1 MTSYIINLIVVVLV
15 VLSGIWVYW
24 DATEQKIGKMAN
36 IKSMFN
42 ISAGGWATVTLMLW
56 IVAFPAY
63 LIKRKSLIE
72 IAKSQ
77 PVEVKGRFIKLAII
91 TIIGMLWVSSFILSP
106 TKEKNANIA
115 SNIENNQN
123 SIRENKESSSNDI
136 APHVINSNSDIKN
149 ASEVAEPVEE
159 EIISNVK
166 ADDYEEMQQQVISPS
181 FDCAK
186 ASIDAEHLICSNSE
200 LATLDVDL
208 MQAYKG
214 LQSVYPNKQQL
225 KKEQNDWMKKERNI
239 CTTTDCMME
248 AYRSR
253 IDDLETTRKYLSK
266 PVEFR

>member
-1 MTSYIINLIVVVLV
+1 MTLYIINLCVVVLV

-24 DATEQKIGKMAN
+24 DATEQKIGKIPT

-42 ISAGGWATVTLMLW
+42 ISAGGWAIVTLMLW

-77 PVEVKGRFIKLAII
+77 PVEVKGRFIKLSII
-91 TIIGMLWVSSFILSP
+91 TVIGMLWVSSFILNHIS
-106 TKEKNANIA
+106 EKKDNITSNAG
-115 SNIENNQN
+115 S
-123 SIRENKESSSNDI
+123 NKEFISKNKELTSNDI
-136 APHVINSNSDIKN
+136 ASHINNNSDSQNTSVI
-149 ASEVAEPVEE
+149 VEPIEE
-159 EIISNVK
+159 EVISNVK
-166 ADDYEEMQQQVISPS
+166 ADDYEEMQQQAISPS

-186 ASIDAEHLICSNSE
+186 ASTDAEHLICSNNE
-200 LATLDVDL
+200 LAALDVDL

-214 LQSVYPNKQQL
+214 LQSVYTNKQQL

-239 CTTTDCMME
+239 CVTTDCMIE

-253 IDDLETTRKYLSK
+253 IDDLETTRNYLSK
-266 PVEFR
+266 PAEYR

>member
-1 MTSYIINLIVVVLV
+1 MALYIINLSIVVLV

-24 DATEQKIGKMAN
+24 DATERKIGKIAN
-36 IKSMFN
+36 LKSMFN
-42 ISAGGWATVTLMLW
+42 ISAGGWAIVTLMLW

-91 TIIGMLWVSSFILSP
+91 TVVGMLWISSFIISP

-115 SNIENNQN
+115 SEIESNQN
-123 SIRENKESSSNDI
+123 SIRNDRESSSNDI
-136 APHVINSNSDIKN
+136 APINNNSYTKN
-149 ASEVAEPVEE
+149 DSEVVEPVEE

-166 ADDYEEMQQQVISPS
+166 ADDYEEMQHQAISPS

-186 ASIDAEHLICSNSE
+186 ASINAEYLICSNSE
-200 LATLDVDL
+200 LAALDVDL

-214 LQSVYPNKQQL
+214 LQSVDPNKQHL

-239 CTTTDCMME
+239 CTTTDCMIE